1 MALASRYSF
10 SAASDFERITSEHL
24 RAGWRRVRDPARE
37 HDVDH
42 EPRDPALDAALRAD
56 PSDVPSALVYSDW
69 LLQQGHPRGRLIAVQ
84 HALIER
90 PDDPELVAEA
100 ARLLDEHYDELLTPL
115 QLCEKLD
122 LVWERGFVKR
132 ARIGRSGD
140 AGPQTLWE
148 VLRHPST
155 RFLRELVIG
164 CHKSGDQNNEL
175 MCDLLLHAGP
185 HPPLR
190 LVEIADF
197 DQSEIDNID
206 ISRAWLGD
214 LSQLSACYPQL
225 EDVVLKGHGSVQL
238 GELRLV
244 HARRFALRTSSMA
257 RATLGSILRAPW
269 PALEELELW
278 FGDPDRGYG
287 AECALDDVLPLF
299 GCDLPRLRV
308 LALRNA
314 MFSDE
319 LAPEILAW
327 PGAAQLEELDFALGT
342 LSDIGAAELV
352 AGKHALPKLR
362 RLGVFQCALSSSG
375 LALLRHA
382 GFPVDDRAIAPAFA
396 WRAPQQKS
404 GRFAT
409 VNE

>member
-1 MALASRYSF
+1 MTLASRYSF
-10 SAASDFERITSEHL
+10 SAASDFERMTSEHL

-42 EPRDPALDAALRAD
+42 EPRDPVLDAALRAD
-56 PSDVPSALVYSDW
+56 PGDVATALVYADW
-69 LLQQGHPRGRLIAVQ
+69 LQHRGHSRGALITVQ
-84 HALIER
+84 HALAER
-90 PDDPELVAEA
+90 PDDPQLVAES
-100 ARLLDEHYDELLTPL
+100 ARLLDEHNDELLMPL
-115 QLCEKLD
+115 QLCERLD

-140 AGPQTLWE
+140 EGPQTLWE

-164 CHKSGDQNNEL
+164 CHKYGDQNNEP

-185 HPPLR
+185 RPPLR
-190 LVEIADF
+190 LLEIADF
-197 DQSEIDNID
+197 DQSAIDNID

-238 GELRLV
+238 GELRLL
-244 HARRFALRTSSMA
+244 HARRFALRTSSMT
-257 RATLGSILRAPW
+257 RATLATILRAPW

-278 FGDPDRGYG
+278 FGDPERGYG
-287 AECALDDVLPLF
+287 ADCGLADVVPLF
-299 GCDLPRLRV
+299 GCELPRLRV

-319 LAPEILAW
+319 LVPEILAW

-342 LSDIGAAELV
+342 LSDAGAAELV

-362 RLGVFQCALSSSG
+362 RLGVFQCSLSSSG
-375 LALLRHA
+375 LASLRDA
-382 GFPVDDRAIAPAFA
+382 GVAVDDRAIAPAFA
-396 WRAPQQKS
+396 WREPEQKS
-404 GRFAT
+404 GRYAS